1 MYEKGY
7 INPEFTAD
15 DVSTMEE
22 DVTNGTIGMAYGPCW
37 GTWHPYNYSYQA
49 EGVITRPYP
58 IPEAEGY
65 TPKIGIESAKTGD
78 LFMVGAGCEHPEAVV
93 KILNLYEQVAIS
105 SDNPD
110 DFQTYWANEQYRFCP
125 AYIGIPTELFAPV
138 IHEAL
143 EAGTSDGLSGTALE
157 YYNYVVGF
165 EDGSLADDTNAYG
178 TWGQMNLTGQGG
190 SMKIDLDYK
199 DKGWTVTNV
208 MENERPEIWLQNSS
222 VLGDMVNT
230 TFVDIIVGNQPVE
243 YFDTFVENWLNA
255 GGQETLNA
263 LDEMYPAE

>member
-1 MYEKGY
+1 MKEVLSIVHDMYEKGY

-78 LFMVGAGCEHPEAVV
+78 LFMVGAGCEHPEAIV

-143 EAGTSDGLSGTALE
+143 RRARLTAFPVRRSSTTTTLWALRTARWRTTPTRTAL
-157 YYNYVVGF
+157 G
-165 EDGSLADDTNAYG
+165 A
-178 TWGQMNLTGQGG
+178 
-190 SMKIDLDYK
+190 
-199 DKGWTVTNV
+199 
-208 MENERPEIWLQNSS
+208 R
-222 VLGDMVNT
+222 
-230 TFVDIIVGNQPVE
+230 
-243 YFDTFVENWLNA
+243 
-255 GGQETLNA
+255 
-263 LDEMYPAE
+263 